1 MLINKIAMVILG
13 IFFCTFLIFSI
24 STNHSVS
31 MDLITDI
38 VILVFIGLGIGYFW
52 EKEKKQSEKTE

>member
-52 EKEKKQSEKTE
+52 EIEKKQSEKTE

>member
-38 VILVFIGLGIGYFW
+38 VILVFIGVGICYFW